1 MKYIKYL
8 LVTITLLTCSFTV
21 FSQNITDDEKLSL
34 DAGSIDNQFEY
45 VIRRSNNY
53 QDFKVVK
60 KNWLTTLKSHTLD
73 SLKAVH
79 KDLADTKILVDTQ
92 AKEIS
97 DLKSSLEST
106 QTNLENTRNEKDN
119 ISLFGIQ
126 MAKSSYKTIM
136 WITIACL
143 LVLLGLFIY
152 KFKNSNDI
160 TIQAKKNL
168 ADIEEEF
175 EEHRKT
181 AVEREQRVR
190 RQLQDE
196 INKQKTTKGNK

>member
-1 MKYIKYL
+1 MKCIKHL
-8 LVTITLLTCSFTV
+8 LIIALVSTTSFAG
-21 FSQNITDDEKLSL
+21 FSQNNTEEEELSL
-34 DAGSIDNQFEY
+34 DKGSIDNQFEY

-53 QDFKVVK
+53 QEFKVVK
-60 KNWLTTLKSHTLD
+60 KTWLNTLKANTID

-79 KDLADTKILVDTQ
+79 KDLADTKARVDMQ

-106 QTNLENTRNEKDN
+106 QTNLDTTRNEKDN
-119 ISLFGIQ
+119 ISLFGMQ
-126 MAKSSYKTIM
+126 MSKASYKSIM
-136 WITIACL
+136 WFIIAFL

-160 TIQAKKNL
+160 TRQAKKNL
-168 ADIEEEF
+168 ADIEDEF

-181 AVEREQRVR
+181 AVEREQKVR

-196 INKQKTTKGNK
+196 INKQKITKSSK

>member
-1 MKYIKYL
+1 MKCIKYL
-8 LVTITLLTCSFTV
+8 VVAIIFITFSFTA
-21 FSQNITDDEKLSL
+21 FSQNDTEDDKLSL
-34 DAGSIDNQFEY
+34 DEGSIDNQFEY

-60 KNWLTTLKSHTLD
+60 KTWLYTLKAHTID
-73 SLKAVH
+73 SLNALH
-79 KDLADTKILVDTQ
+79 KNLADTQILVTTQ
-92 AKEIS
+92 TKEIS

-106 QTNLENTRNEKDN
+106 ETNLETTRNEKDN

-126 MAKSSYKTIM
+126 MSKGSYKTIM
-136 WITIACL
+136 WFIIACL
-143 LVLLGLFIY
+143 LALLALFIY
-152 KFKNSNDI
+152 KFKNSNTI
-160 TIQAKKNL
+160 TREAKKSL

-181 AVEREQRVR
+181 AVEREQKVR

-196 INKQKTTKGNK
+196 INKQKTTKGTK

>member
-1 MKYIKYL
+1 MKCIKHL
-8 LVTITLLTCSFTV
+8 LVTTVLLACSFTT
-21 FSQNITDDEKLSL
+21 FSQNNTDEEELSL
-34 DAGSIDNQFEY
+34 ETGTIDNQFEY

-60 KNWLTTLKSHTLD
+60 KTWLATLKKHTID

-79 KDLADTKILVDTQ
+79 KDLADTKILVETQ

-97 DLKSSLEST
+97 DLKSSLEDT
-106 QTNLENTRNEKDN
+106 QANLENTRNEKDN
-119 ISLFGIQ
+119 ITLFGMQ
-126 MAKSSYKTIM
+126 MSKGSYKTIM
-136 WITIACL
+136 WFIVACL
-143 LVLLGLFIY
+143 LVLLGIFIY
-152 KFKNSNDI
+152 KFKNSNDV
-160 TIQAKKNL
+160 TRLAKKNL

-181 AVEREQRVR
+181 AVEREQKVR

-196 INKQKTTKGNK
+196 INKQKTTKGSK